1 MIAVG
6 CVVNNVQRQFPV
18 FWWAASA
25 ALLAKEADVEKVGS
39 GKSTGKHS
47 HDEGAGGRQ
56 DGDTVVGEE
65 GRGDVKYMEDAE
77 DVVVTAGR
85 GIVLPAR
92 MYVSEEELEML
103 RILAERMR
111 ELQETNEL
119 HKVDTAGTYSSTST
133 LHDNGRGD

>member
-25 ALLAKEADVEKVGS
+25 APLAKEADVEKEGS
-39 GKSTGKHS
+39 GKSTGMHS
-47 HDEGAGGRQ
+47 REDGAGGRQ
-56 DGDTVVGEE
+56 EEGKVLGEE
-65 GRGDVKYMEDAE
+65 GQGDVKYMEDAE
-77 DVVVTAGR
+77 DVVVSAGR

-133 LHDNGRGD
+133 LHDNGGGE